1 MLRLYPAVNLL
12 KAVMRLSFCRRG
24 FLRDARQPA
33 RQNLAGSQRIVQRA
47 GGVAWPMAKTPHDG
61 GNNDDGLGKTE
72 KRHCRIRFLRF
83 GAIRG
88 FSTVVDEGSGCRE
101 QPSLGVAD
109 LLCGQNSA
117 TLGQCK
123 LSLYVIDHEPGVIF
137 ARVPTVL
144 LQDAASTA
152 IDPEDRHKR
161 GDSAIQQPDTQY
173 QRSGRL
179 PQCSAGRIS
188 GASCSSQW
196 DSQQFYR
203 PIPPAA
209 IPSSTFAP
217 PSHSQANADPT
228 YFQPSTDFARY
239 EEVKRTTTHGAAQK
253 YITSSTAQVEPP
265 SYQGQ
270 SLQGIKEITQD
281 IRYSQDAAE
290 VSDTEI
296 EFPSIEKLKWGTS
309 QDDPILLE
317 NDVGDSGVLDD
328 AEREILVDLPGS
340 QAALSD
346 ATIQTTTTKVTD
358 MLLLASQNVSNLE
371 TESLSGLG
379 GVQET
384 SATSVTEGIPTN
396 EGKIDKCQPKSTSDS
411 NDYISATNDHM
422 DTIELSRGLNRSD
435 DQDGSTIGTDGED
448 HANDSSD
455 SDIEHPQRLKRQRRA
470 KSTDSSAQT
479 SFSNMKDDTF
489 PTNSSDALSQRTAA
503 SFDLPP
509 KSQSISGGDHVNDS
523 HTAGSE
529 IQERRLKRPR
539 RAKITESFIHMSPRI
554 VKEASFAMANSS
566 DVSIP
571 KTGATLSD
579 SPLESHEIPIRGSL
593 TLQTFQSGIV
603 YCLKFSQEELPFPV
617 DIEAHDVISCA
628 SSGDRD
634 RERPPLRE
642 RVVSRPGRH
651 STYSEDDDELLIQL
665 KEKDKLPWDE
675 IAEYFPGRTKGTL
688 QVHYCTK
695 LKNRSRTSEYKK
707 REGICSLGVSMDIVD
722 PQLRDALSS
731 TPLVAATADSTK
743 GAHRSIVS
751 TGNKEHTV
759 PPRCSSQGVESD
771 TDEICEVEAL
781 LAKSTVR
788 NVVLYLVKWEGF
800 GDDENTWQEQ
810 DDISSDLV
818 DNFEASYQGNFGV
831 ELLKKRE
838 RRGEIEY
845 FVKWK
850 GRPTGEN
857 SWEKEDTI
865 HFERIKEFEAR

>member
-1 MLRLYPAVNLL
+1 MLRLHPALDLL
-12 KAVMRLSFCRRG
+12 EAVMRLSFCRLG
-24 FLRDARQPA
+24 LLRDARQAISAVSPHSNSNTYVG
-33 RQNLAGSQRIVQRA
+33 RRRSILV
-47 GGVAWPMAKTPHDG
+47 GGY
-61 GNNDDGLGKTE
+61 
-72 KRHCRIRFLRF
+72 
-83 GAIRG
+83 
-88 FSTVVDEGSGCRE
+88 TVSESPICFVVRTVPLWD
-101 QPSLGVAD
+101 
-109 LLCGQNSA
+109 N
-117 TLGQCK
+117 K
-123 LSLYVIDHEPGVIF
+123 LSLYVIDHEPGVVS

-144 LQDAASTA
+144 LQDAAFTA
-152 IDPEDRHKR
+152 IDPEDRHTR
-161 GDSAIQQPDTQY
+161 DDYAIQQPDTTGVSQ
-173 QRSGRL
+173 QIASLIEL
-179 PQCSAGRIS
+179 PPIS
-188 GASCSSQW
+188 KFKMTSIQW

-217 PSHSQANADPT
+217 PSHSQASADPT
-228 YFQPSTDFARY
+228 YFQPSTDIARY
-239 EEVKRTTTHGAAQK
+239 EEVKRTTTHGVKRTTTHGAAQK
-253 YITSSTAQVEPP
+253 YITSGTDQVELP
-265 SYQGQ
+265 SDQGQ

-281 IRYSQDAAE
+281 IRYSQDAAD

-309 QDDPILLE
+309 QDDPILLD

-328 AEREILVDLPGS
+328 AEREILVDLFGS

-346 ATIQTTTTKVTD
+346 ATIQTITTKVTD
-358 MLLLASQNVSNLE
+358 VLLLASQNMSNLE

-379 GVQET
+379 SVQET
-384 SATSVTEGIPTN
+384 SASSVTEKISTK
-396 EGKIDKCQPKSTSDS
+396 EGKIDKYQPKSRSDS
-411 NDYISATNDHM
+411 NDYISAKNDHI
-422 DTIELSRGLNRSD
+422 DTIELSPGLKRSD
-435 DQDGSTIGTDGED
+435 DQDGSTNGTDGED
-448 HANDSSD
+448 HANDSSG
-455 SDIEHPQRLKRQRRA
+455 SDIEHPHPQRLKRQRA

-479 SFSNMKDDTF
+479 NVSNVENVTLATDSWDV
-489 PTNSSDALSQRTAA
+489 LSQGGTAA
-503 SFDLPP
+503 SFDYSP
-509 KSQSISGGDHVNDS
+509 KSQSINGDHVNDS
-523 HTAGSE
+523 DTAGSE

-539 RAKITESFIHMSPRI
+539 RAKSMESSAHMSPSN

-566 DVSIP
+566 DVSTP
-571 KTGATLSD
+571 KTGATSSD

-603 YCLKFSQEELPFPV
+603 YCLKFSQEELPFPLE
-617 DIEAHDVISCA
+617 IEQAQDVISSA
-628 SSGDRD
+628 SSGDPD
-634 RERPPLRE
+634 RERSHLRE

-651 STYSEDDDELLIQL
+651 STYSKDDNKLLIQL

-675 IAEYFPGRTKGTL
+675 IAEYFPERTKATL

-695 LKNRSRTSEYKK
+695 LKNRSQTSKYEKGK
-707 REGICSLGVSMDIVD
+707 GICSSGFSMDLVD
-722 PQLRDALSS
+722 PQFRDALPS
-731 TPLVAATADSTK
+731 TPFVAATADSTK
-743 GAHRSIVS
+743 GAHRSILS
-751 TGNKEHTV
+751 TGNKEHTAV
-759 PPRCSSQGVESD
+759 QPRCSGQGVESD

-838 RRGEIEY
+838 RRGKVEY

-865 HFERIKEFEAR
+865 YSERIREFEAR